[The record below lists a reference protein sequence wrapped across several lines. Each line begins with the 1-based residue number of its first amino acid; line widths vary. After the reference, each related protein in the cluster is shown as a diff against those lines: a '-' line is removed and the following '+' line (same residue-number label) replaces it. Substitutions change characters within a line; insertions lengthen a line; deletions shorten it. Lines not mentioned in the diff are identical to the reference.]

1 MVDKMNQ
8 LDATFR
14 ALADPTR
21 RSMLE
26 SLRGGELAI
35 VELAEPFDMSL
46 AGAAKHVQV
55 LDHAGLITRRK
66 EGRTQYCQLNAQ
78 ALREAHEWLG
88 HYTQFWNDRLDQL
101 ETLLAQEKKQR
112 KRNERRK

>member
-1 MVDKMNQ
+1 MVDKTIL

-26 SLRGGELAI
+26 ALRGGERSI

-55 LDHAGLITRRK
+55 LDQAGLITRRK
-66 EGRTQYCQLNAQ
+66 EGRTQFCQLNAKR
-78 ALREAHEWLG
+78 LREAHQWLDR
-88 HYTQFWNDRLDQL
+88 YSQFWTARLDKL
-101 ETLLAQEKKQR
+101 ESLLSDERNQGKK
-112 KRNERRK
+112 KR